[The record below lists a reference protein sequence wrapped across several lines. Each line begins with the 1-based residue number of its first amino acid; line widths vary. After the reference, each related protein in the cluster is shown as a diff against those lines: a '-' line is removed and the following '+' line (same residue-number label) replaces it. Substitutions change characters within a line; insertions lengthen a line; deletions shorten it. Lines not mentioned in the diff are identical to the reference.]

1 MNKHKIYSAFVK
13 VLADTITPVG
23 AYLKMR
29 DHYPNA
35 LLLESSD
42 YHSKEDSFSF
52 ICLQPM
58 AGFEASERKYSIS
71 NLDGSS
77 DHFEVD
83 SMTEMS
89 EVFKSFLSQFEEAEN
104 ENPTGICGLFG
115 YTSFEAVQYFEDIK
129 LAPKSDA
136 HKDNPDMK
144 YQFFRYVLA
153 IDHFKNQLYI
163 LKYDTSPLDSD
174 DPDFK
179 KLYSQL
185 KIARTEQFKFSKAGD
200 ESSNLTDQQ
209 YEDAVARGT
218 EHCRRGDVFQVV
230 LSREFKQGFKGDE
243 FNVYRSIRSIN
254 PSPYLFYFDYGNF
267 KLFGSSPELQIS
279 VRDNQAVIA
288 PIAGTV
294 KRTGNAQDDLRLAK
308 EMRENPKEISEHIML
323 VDLARNDLSRS
334 AEKVKVDTYAETQ
347 YYSHV
352 IHMVSKVTGALLE
365 GKSSLDLYFDTFP
378 AGTLSGAPKY
388 RALQII
394 DENEPSKRNFYGGA
408 IGYFGFDGSVNHA
421 IVIRSILSKNNT
433 LTYQAGAGIVVGS
446 TPQGER
452 KEIDNKVAAIRRAII
467 SAVEI

>member
-58 AGFEASERKYSIS
+58 AGFEATERKYSIS

-77 DHFEVD
+77 DHLEVD

-185 KIARTEQFKFSKAGD
+185 KIARTEQFKFSKAGN

-209 YEDAVARGT
+209 YEDAVARGI

-230 LSREFKQGFKGDE
+230 LSREFQQGFKGDE

-294 KRTGNAQDDLRLAK
+294 KRTGNAQDDFRLAK
-308 EMRENPKEISEHIML
+308 EMRDNPKEISEHIML

-352 IHMVSKVTGALLE
+352 IHMVSKVTGALLK
-365 GKSSLDLYFDTFP
+365 GKNSLDLYFDTFP

>member
-77 DHFEVD
+77 DHFEVE

-115 YTSFEAVQYFEDIK
+115 FTSFEAVQYFEDIK
-129 LAPKSDA
+129 LTTKSDA

-163 LKYDTSPLDSD
+163 LKYGTSPLDSD
-174 DPDFK
+174 DHDFK

-200 ESSNLTDQQ
+200 ETSNLTDQQ

-334 AEKVKVDTYAETQ
+334 AENVKVDTYAETQ

-365 GKSSLDLYFDTFP
+365 GKSSLDLYFNTFP

-433 LTYQAGAGIVVGS
+433 LTFQAGAGIVVGS
-446 TPQGER
+446 TPKGER

>member
-1 MNKHKIYSAFVK
+1 MV
-13 VLADTITPVG
+13 V
-23 AYLKMR
+23 
-29 DHYPNA
+29 
-35 LLLESSD
+35 
-42 YHSKEDSFSF
+42 
-52 ICLQPM
+52 
-58 AGFEASERKYSIS
+58 
-71 NLDGSS
+71 
-77 DHFEVD
+77 
-83 SMTEMS
+83 
-89 EVFKSFLSQFEEAEN
+89 
-104 ENPTGICGLFG
+104 
-115 YTSFEAVQYFEDIK
+115 
-129 LAPKSDA
+129 
-136 HKDNPDMK
+136 
-144 YQFFRYVLA
+144 
-153 IDHFKNQLYI
+153 LYI
-163 LKYDTSPLDSD
+163 
-174 DPDFK
+174 
-179 KLYSQL
+179 
-185 KIARTEQFKFSKAGD
+185 
-200 ESSNLTDQQ
+200 
-209 YEDAVARGT
+209 
-218 EHCRRGDVFQVV
+218 
-230 LSREFKQGFKGDE
+230 FKGDE

-365 GKSSLDLYFDTFP
+365 GKNSLDLYFDTFP

>member
-129 LAPKSDA
+129 MAPKSDA

-153 IDHFKNQLYI
+153 VDHFKNQLYI
-163 LKYDTSPLDSD
+163 LKYGTSPLDSD

-218 EHCRRGDVFQVV
+218 DHCRRGDVFQVV

>member
-129 LAPKSDA
+129 LAPKTDA

-163 LKYDTSPLDSD
+163 LKYGTSPLDSD

-200 ESSNLTDQQ
+200 ESSNLTDQE

-218 EHCRRGDVFQVV
+218 EHCRLGDVFQVV

-365 GKSSLDLYFDTFP
+365 GKSSLDLYFNTFP
-378 AGTLSGAPKY
+378 TGTLSGAPKY

>member
-1 MNKHKIYSAFVK
+1 
-13 VLADTITPVG
+13 
-23 AYLKMR
+23 
-29 DHYPNA
+29 
-35 LLLESSD
+35 
-42 YHSKEDSFSF
+42 
-52 ICLQPM
+52 
-58 AGFEASERKYSIS
+58 
-71 NLDGSS
+71 
-77 DHFEVD
+77 
-83 SMTEMS
+83 MTR
-89 EVFKSFLSQFEEAEN
+89 
-104 ENPTGICGLFG
+104 ICGLFG

-129 LAPKSDA
+129 LAPKSDP

-254 PSPYLFYFDYGNF
+254 PSPYLFYYDYGNF

-365 GKSSLDLYFDTFP
+365 GKNSLDLYFDTFP

-467 SAVEI
+467 SAIEI

>member
-115 YTSFEAVQYFEDIK
+115 FTSFEAVQYFEDIK

-163 LKYDTSPLDSD
+163 LKYGTSPLDSD

-185 KIARTEQFKFSKAGD
+185 KIARTEQFKFSKSGD

-218 EHCRRGDVFQVV
+218 DHCRRGDVFQVV

-365 GKSSLDLYFDTFP
+365 GKSSLDLYFNTFP

>member
-129 LAPKSDA
+129 LTSKSDA

-163 LKYDTSPLDSD
+163 LCRVNIKI
-174 DPDFK
+174 
-179 KLYSQL
+179 L
-185 KIARTEQFKFSKAGD
+185 KE
-200 ESSNLTDQQ
+200 
-209 YEDAVARGT
+209 
-218 EHCRRGDVFQVV
+218 
-230 LSREFKQGFKGDE
+230 
-243 FNVYRSIRSIN
+243 
-254 PSPYLFYFDYGNF
+254 
-267 KLFGSSPELQIS
+267 
-279 VRDNQAVIA
+279 
-288 PIAGTV
+288 
-294 KRTGNAQDDLRLAK
+294 
-308 EMRENPKEISEHIML
+308 
-323 VDLARNDLSRS
+323 
-334 AEKVKVDTYAETQ
+334 
-347 YYSHV
+347 
-352 IHMVSKVTGALLE
+352 
-365 GKSSLDLYFDTFP
+365 
-378 AGTLSGAPKY
+378 
-388 RALQII
+388 
-394 DENEPSKRNFYGGA
+394 
-408 IGYFGFDGSVNHA
+408 
-421 IVIRSILSKNNT
+421 
-433 LTYQAGAGIVVGS
+433 
-446 TPQGER
+446 
-452 KEIDNKVAAIRRAII
+452 
-467 SAVEI
+467 